1 MLEGGYVSRRLLQLV
16 MPVFPDRRMF
26 RIHDP
31 EVHPDSAGGPLP
43 PIGVLASASREQLW
57 IGSLQQDVD
66 VRLVLEEWDGQPLL
80 PDAWD
85 EEAKARLYL
94 RGQLSID
101 MGAAGTAVSRLR
113 LSGGVG
119 NYEVRVYARYRESV
133 VQMYAE
139 LFNQHKDPLSDE
151 FQREKRKLEGVE
163 RYLVQLWRDSLPG
176 AGGRLGLARRAGL
189 ARAHGARCRA
199 GGGPDRGRGPE
210 RSCLGRGNG
219 LGGLVDLPGGA
230 PGRPYPGLHADTRAA
245 GRLRSKCR
253 FSTMR
258 PEGDHGVN
266 HQRYDG
272 QQDDRAQ

>member
-1 MLEGGYVSRRLLQLV
+1 LQLV

-31 EVHPDSAGGPLP
+31 EVHPDAPGSPLP
-43 PIGVLASASREQLW
+43 PVGVLVSASREQLW
-57 IGSLQQDVD
+57 IGSLQQDID

-85 EEAKARLYL
+85 EEGKARLYL

-101 MGAAGTAVSRLR
+101 MGSAGTAVSRLR

-119 NYEVRVYARYRESV
+119 DYEVRVYARYREAI

-176 AGGRLGLARRAGL
+176 SGGRLGRAGPARAHDARSRAGRGRLGRGKGLGGRAGL
-189 ARAHGARCRA
+189 R
-199 GGGPDRGRGPE
+199 GGTRGRPHP
-210 RSCLGRGNG
+210 RR
-219 LGGLVDLPGGA
+219 
-230 PGRPYPGLHADTRAA
+230 RADTRTA
-245 GRLRSKCR
+245 GCLRSKCR

-258 PEGDHGVN
+258 AEGDHGVN
-266 HQRYDG
+266 NQRYDG
-272 QQDDRAQ
+272 QHGDRAQ